1 MKIENLTIE
10 IHGKKILSDF
20 SIEFPDG
27 KITALIA
34 PSGFGKTT
42 LLNWICEN
50 EMKKGKSVS
59 FAFQEPRL
67 LESATVLENV
77 RIPLSNIF
85 SKEEAEEKSV
95 FFLTKMGLSE
105 KISAFPQKLSGG
117 EKQRVSI
124 ARALA
129 YPSEILLLDESFNS
143 IDEITKK
150 KIMEF
155 TKAVAKNE
163 KRTVIFVTHDERE
176 AEFLCDEIKKAD

>member
-105 KISAFPQKLSGG
+105 KISAFPQKLST
-117 EKQRVSI
+117 KRSI
-124 ARALA
+124 QSMKSRR
-129 YPSEILLLDESFNS
+129 
-143 IDEITKK
+143 KK
-150 KIMEF
+150 
-155 TKAVAKNE
+155 
-163 KRTVIFVTHDERE
+163 
-176 AEFLCDEIKKAD
+176 